1 MSLTHCATCGHKFK
15 ADETLWAD
23 GGLIEINHGGGRC
36 RSCFLAADNR
46 WECTDCLTI
55 LGDNMKFC
63 WQCGKRRPAMSLSD
77 DAQGLRGKRFQL
89 VWHLHLPRIKFRRF
103 DPEKTDWAYIY
114 DWVLNL
120 GFVEIRRWSTRRP

>member
-63 WQCGKRRPAMSLSD
+63 WQCGKRRGTQKLTTEPSVPLVVRESKPPRPR
-77 DAQGLRGKRFQL
+77 RGK
-89 VWHLHLPRIKFRRF
+89 
-103 DPEKTDWAYIY
+103 EKD
-114 DWVLNL
+114 
-120 GFVEIRRWSTRRP
+120 G